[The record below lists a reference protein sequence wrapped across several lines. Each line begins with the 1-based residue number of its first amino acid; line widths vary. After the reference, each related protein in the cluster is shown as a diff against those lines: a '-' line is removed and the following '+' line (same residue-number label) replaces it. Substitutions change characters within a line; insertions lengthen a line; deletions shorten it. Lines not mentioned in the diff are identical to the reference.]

1 MARTRMWRAGSD
13 LTLARGGRARC
24 AAGFTLI
31 EIIIVLTLA
40 GLLLALV
47 PPRLSAAL
55 AAAEIRSAARELA
68 SALRYA
74 RSRAVTRHA
83 EVLLTL
89 DTERRRYRV
98 SGSRWRALPEDLQ
111 VKLTTARSE
120 RRSRG
125 VGSIRFYPDGTGT
138 GGQIALGSGAR
149 RFIVDVSWLTGRI
162 AIYTGSS

>member
-1 MARTRMWRAGSD
+1 VSRAGHPP
-13 LTLARGGRARC
+13 ARC

-31 EIIIVLTLA
+31 EIIVVLVVA

-47 PPRLSAAL
+47 PPRLSGAL
-55 AAAEIRSAARELA
+55 AAVEIRSAARELA

-74 RSRAVTRHA
+74 RSRAVSRHT
-83 EVLLTL
+83 EVLLTV

-98 SGSRWRALPEDLQ
+98 GGQRWRRLPEDMQLT
-111 VKLTTARSE
+111 LTTARSE

-125 VGSIRFYPDGTGT
+125 IGSIRFYPDGTGT
-138 GGQIALGSGAR
+138 GGQIALASRAR

-162 AIYTGSS
+162 AIYTPSS

>member
-1 MARTRMWRAGSD
+1 VICLAG
-13 LTLARGGRARC
+13 GGQARC
-24 AAGFTLI
+24 AKGFTLI
-31 EIIIVLTLA
+31 EIIVVLALA

-47 PPRLSAAL
+47 PPRLSGAL

-83 EVLLTL
+83 EVVLTV

-98 SGSRWRALPEDLQ
+98 SDSRWRALPEDLRLT
-111 VKLTTARSE
+111 LTTARSE
-120 RRSRG
+120 RRARG
-125 VGSIRFYPDGTGT
+125 IGSIRFYPDGTGT
-138 GGQIALGSGAR
+138 GGQIALGSGAK
-149 RFIVDVSWLTGRI
+149 RFVVDVSWLTGRI

>member
-1 MARTRMWRAGSD
+1 MARTRMWRVGSD
-13 LTLARGGRARC
+13 LTLARGGRAR

-40 GLLLALV
+40 ALLLALV
-47 PPRLSAAL
+47 PPRLSGAL

-111 VKLTTARSE
+111 LKLTTARSE

-149 RFIVDVSWLTGRI
+149 GFVVDVSWLTGRI
-162 AIYTGSS
+162 AIYTASS